1 LAFKGVFQV
10 HFGFLVG
17 TRSCT
22 HFSRRR
28 LEASTPGPLGGG
40 AGRSSFCPDGRRT
53 CRGTVSGVSSSG
65 FHIRMER
72 RVAGDEMQAV
82 QEQIM
87 EQAESL
93 YQDWPQ

>member
-1 LAFKGVFQV
+1 
-10 HFGFLVG
+10 
-17 TRSCT
+17 
-22 HFSRRR
+22 
-28 LEASTPGPLGGG
+28 
-40 AGRSSFCPDGRRT
+40 
-53 CRGTVSGVSSSG
+53 
-65 FHIRMER
+65 MER